1 MSVFFLGGSQGSA
14 KGKQGGKEAENLVGV
29 GGQGKPVPEGVRGMR
44 PAIPR
49 EGRHTE
55 TEAETLIFRDTDWHR
70 ESETQKG
77 RAVDRET
84 ERL

>member
-1 MSVFFLGGSQGSA
+1 
-14 KGKQGGKEAENLVGV
+14 
-29 GGQGKPVPEGVRGMR
+29 MR